1 MSKPV
6 ILLGRGT
13 EGCGV
18 TQCAIQMQKV
28 TGATILS
35 ANDKKW
41 GRAKGLPIDQVEMN
55 VGTEWEKMASMINE
69 HNICIVYSIPSKS
82 HPQECQDNF
91 LKLLDAVT
99 VRKAFINVDHK
110 AASIARNANLKEV
123 TEKADVIMTHSL
135 ENDFSKFMTKNRI
148 KTPLTK
154 MGLGFDYDGHRAKY
168 WKPIEEQQHNLI
180 RWIGRTAMWKGPSLM
195 IDFHQDA
202 LMDHKYITILEGL
215 EASIQYPLV
224 LYRDN
229 NNKEPTD
236 RRKVVN
242 YFRPEKKHSETQK
255 FLPEFYGQESEG
267 NGAYL
272 YPQYVNDECM
282 ERMSLSA
289 FGSDLYHL
297 KAETY
302 GNNIENCHAEVI
314 ASGAVP
320 IFHKHFCDNVEHKVQ
335 GKPVTECKDTGTIGL
350 DYSNFNECLDIMNRL
365 KADPAMRDDWR
376 EMAFEFWKQHSD
388 SEPVIN
394 DIMDKAINTTENQPQ
409 GLEVHFA
416 HE

>member
-1 MSKPV
+1 MKTI

-41 GRAKGLPIDQVEMN
+41 GRAKGLDLQQTEMS
-55 VGTEWEKMASMINE
+55 VGKEWEEMA
-69 HNICIVYSIPSKS
+69 NIVNQHDVCIVYSVPSKS
-82 HPQECQDNF
+82 HPQDCQDNF
-91 LKLLDAVT
+91 PKLLDAIT
-99 VRKAFINVDHK
+99 IRKAFINVDHK
-110 AASIARNANLKEV
+110 AASIARNANLAEV
-123 TEKADVIMTHSL
+123 CKKMDVIMTHSL
-135 ENDFSKFMTKNRI
+135 ENDFSRFMKKNKI
-148 KTPLTK
+148 LVPLKK

-168 WKPIEEQQHNLI
+168 WKAIHVQQRSMV
-180 RWIGRTAMWKGPSLM
+180 RWIGRTAMWKGPALM
-195 IDFHQDA
+195 IDYHQDA
-202 LMDHKYITILEGL
+202 LMDAEFITVLEGL

-229 NNKEPTD
+229 KEETPTD

-242 YFRPEKKHSETQK
+242 YFRPEKQHGETQK
-255 FLPEFYGQESEG
+255 FLPEFYGTEKVG

-272 YPQYVNDECM
+272 YPQYINEDCM
-282 ERMSLSA
+282 NRMSRSA
-289 FGSDLYHL
+289 FGADLYHL

-302 GNNIENCHAEVI
+302 GNNIENCHAEII

-320 IFHKHFCDNVEHKVQ
+320 IFHKHFCDNVIHKEQ
-335 GKPVTECKDTGTIGL
+335 GKPVTLCKDTGTIGL
-350 DYSNFNECLDIMNRL
+350 DYSNFEECKEVMIKL
-365 KADPAMRDDWR
+365 KNDPAMRDDWR

-388 SEPVIN
+388 GEMVVGE
-394 DIMDKAINTTENQPQ
+394 IMELATSDEHQPQ
-409 GLEVHFA
+409 GLEEFF
-416 HE
+416 